1 MTNAYHYVKVNRG
14 VDTEASYP
22 YEEKDNT
29 KCRFQRA
36 NVGGECVTH
45 MEIQEGNEEALR
57 QAVAT
62 GKFSVAIKVKNY
74 FINCYHQFK
83 FIISR
88 TRSSWN

>member
-1 MTNAYHYVKVNRG
+1 MTNAYEYVERNRG

-22 YEEKDNT
+22 YEARDNQ

-36 NVGGECVTH
+36 NVGGESITY

-62 GKFSVAIKVKNY
+62 GKV
-74 FINCYHQFK
+74 
-83 FIISR
+83 
-88 TRSSWN
+88 